1 MLTERPPIQNV
12 SPISV
17 SLGLNVL
24 FEKTDISALLQK
36 LAMAEFSSNRLQTP
50 MWEIA
55 PEDPMLPSESIQTST
70 QQQVE
75 SGPYPESD
83 YHWLTEVLETLTDIA
98 SRNANNSFATLIEVD
113 YERLDAVLKELIYI
127 VGDDEKHR
135 LASLM
140 DFIGV
145 LTARYESEHFPK
157 LTDLFPELTEDADP
171 NNTKNEDRHDN
182 LTKELKKPT
191 NILAAEAFFSIGNL
205 LSEGNKKEGAI
216 FAYDQ
221 AIYLNP
227 EHAYSYYNRGRA
239 KGSLG
244 QYESEIV
251 DLDETLR
258 LIPDFAEAYLL
269 RGIAKVAMN
278 HHESAVADFDE
289 TLRLNPDNSLVYIVY
304 ASRGCAKVMLNRH
317 ETAIEDF
324 DKGICLNPDSAEA
337 YLLRG
342 YAKYGIGEY
351 EAAIEDFDHTI
362 RLEPEHAA
370 AYNNRGHLKNKLGQY
385 KSALSDCNES
395 IRLNFDDAWP
405 YANRGFAKIK
415 LGQIAS
421 ALTDCDEAV
430 QRDPSLAEAYHTR
443 GEANALLGRT
453 PEAKADLQKA
463 LELAEQTDNQ
473 DLKTEIAQ
481 SLQKLDNAE

>member
-1 MLTERPPIQNV
+1 MLTEKSPTQNV

-17 SLGLNVL
+17 SLELNVL

-55 PEDPMLPSESIQTST
+55 PEDPMLPSESIQTSA

-75 SGPYPESD
+75 SGPYQESD

-98 SRNANNSFATLIEVD
+98 SRNANNSFTTLIKVD
-113 YERLDAVLKELIYI
+113 YERLDGVLKELIYI
-127 VGDDEKHR
+127 VGDDEKHP

-157 LTDLFPELTEDADP
+157 LTDLFPELTEDANP

-182 LTKELKKPT
+182 LTKEPKKPT

-227 EHAYSYYNRGRA
+227 EHAHSYYNRGRA

-244 QYESEIV
+244 QYEPEIV

-289 TLRLNPDNSLVYIVY
+289 GIRLYPDFPEIYSLRGY
-304 ASRGCAKVMLNRH
+304 AKCLINQY

-342 YAKYGIGEY
+342 IAKYGIGEY

-405 YANRGFAKIK
+405 YTNRGFAKIK
-415 LGQIAS
+415 LGQIES
-421 ALTDCDEAV
+421 ALTDCEEAI
-430 QRDPSLAEAYHTR
+430 RRNPSLAEAYRTQ
-443 GEANALLGRT
+443 GEANTHLGRIQ
-453 PEAKADLQKA
+453 EAKQDFQKA
-463 LELAEQTDNQ
+463 LELAEETNDQ
-473 DLKTEIAQ
+473 DLKTEIEQ
-481 SLQKLDNAE
+481 SLKELDSTE